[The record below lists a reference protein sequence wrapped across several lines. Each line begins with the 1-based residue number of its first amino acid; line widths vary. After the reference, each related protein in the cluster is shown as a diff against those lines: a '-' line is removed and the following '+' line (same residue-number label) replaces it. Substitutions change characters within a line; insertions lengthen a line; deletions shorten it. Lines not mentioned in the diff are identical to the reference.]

1 MRASRI
7 FGAKEALEVTIAGAA
22 ELAEDVVKLRLGKI
36 AKLAGAILNRRAS
49 LLQDEANARGREL
62 ALIPET
68 RLAFPPD

>member
-1 MRASRI
+1 
-7 FGAKEALEVTIAGAA
+7 
-22 ELAEDVVKLRLGKI
+22 VVKLRLGKI